1 MYPAVIVKALY
12 GNGVKPARK
21 IIKNPCSLNNFL
33 AYKKFFSFIMLL
45 RMSNSNR

>member
-1 MYPAVIVKALY
+1 MNGIIAKDMYPAVIVKALY

-33 AYKKFFSFIMLL
+33 ASKKFFTEK
-45 RMSNSNR
+45 